1 MTVGP
6 ASAGPL
12 RSRHGSLE
20 EGLGTRFVVRR
31 LPSLVL
37 TWILVSVI
45 AFVVMHVTAGNPA
58 AMMLGE
64 QASPAEVARLS
75 RVLGLDQP
83 LPAQYLHWM
92 DGVIH
97 GNLGNSIYLGEPV
110 LRAIIQRLPITLSLT
125 IVALT
130 MAIVVGVSA
139 GILAALRQGSWV
151 DAAVMTV
158 ATAGLSMPEFWI
170 GLMLILVFAVDMH
183 LLPLMGYVPFTANPV
198 GWFEHIIMPA
208 FAIGFI
214 QSAPIA
220 RMTRSS
226 LLDVLHADY
235 MRTARAKGLG
245 AGRVVL
251 RHGLRNAAIPV
262 ITTLG
267 IILAALI
274 SGAFVV
280 ETVFD
285 IPGVGYMMLQAV
297 DNRDY
302 PVIQGGIMM
311 IASAILVVNLL
322 IDLCYS
328 LVDPRVEFR

>member
-1 MTVGP
+1 MGP
-6 ASAGPL
+6 AEAGPA
-12 RSRHGSLE
+12 RSRHRDPE
-20 EGLGTRFVVRR
+20 EGCGTRFVVRR

-64 QASPAEVARLS
+64 QASPAEVAHLT

-83 LPAQYLHWM
+83 LPAQYLHWIV
-92 DGVIH
+92 GVVH
-97 GNLGNSIYLGEPV
+97 GHLGSSLYLNEPV
-110 LRAIIQRLPITLSLT
+110 LKAIVQRLPITLSLT
-125 IVALT
+125 VVAMT
-130 MAIVVGVSA
+130 MAILVGVSA
-139 GILAALRQGSWV
+139 GIVAALRQGSWI

-170 GLMLILVFAVDMH
+170 GLMLILVFAVNMH
-183 LLPLMGYVPFTANPV
+183 VLPLMGYVPFTHNPV
-198 GWFEHIIMPA
+198 AWFEHILMPA
-208 FAIGFI
+208 FSIGFI

-226 LLDVLHADY
+226 LLDVLHSDY
-235 MRTARAKGLG
+235 MRTARAKGL
-245 AGRVVL
+245 APVRVVL

-302 PVIQGGIMM
+302 PVIQGGITM